1 LLCQVS
7 CVQPNSAVPN
17 IMAAVCCQESSV
29 AFSGRTSGGLS
40 QLELDKLLGV
50 GADEDSDEPE
60 SPEGSEDLILRTKR
74 TRHFIGSEAAD
85 ALIMNATR
93 KVHREVSDEIAV
105 VSKSGGL
112 SQDELDALSTSA
124 SEDAASKPGSPSDAS
139 LFCVRRRRHFM
150 GSEAADAFAS
160 DALSQMQ
167 EGTCQ
172 VEAPRVGGLS
182 QAELDAFC
190 VDEEPGEP
198 EEEDI
203 GEFLLQCRRRRHFQG
218 REQADAWARETR
230 LATSAPEKSV
240 GQEKGGL
247 SQSELDSMG
256 VCGDEDEGDDEAFLL
271 RVRRARRFLGNEAA
285 DALSREAFMSA
296 PQVVDGC
303 KDQSDDTS
311 STASA
316 ASGTTS
322 LVFFSRQC
330 SRTEEMAAS
339 LPTSGL
345 DQAELD
351 ALGIQE
357 TAAAVVME
365 KVEKV
370 QRKVKGLCIEIGPDD
385 SASADIA
392 AILQVPSPNRHRGPA
407 MNMCSSPQHV

>member
-1 LLCQVS
+1 
-7 CVQPNSAVPN
+7 
-17 IMAAVCCQESSV
+17 
-29 AFSGRTSGGLS
+29 
-40 QLELDKLLGV
+40 
-50 GADEDSDEPE
+50 
-60 SPEGSEDLILRTKR
+60 
-74 TRHFIGSEAAD
+74 
-85 ALIMNATR
+85 
-93 KVHREVSDEIAV
+93 
-105 VSKSGGL
+105 
-112 SQDELDALSTSA
+112 
-124 SEDAASKPGSPSDAS
+124 
-139 LFCVRRRRHFM
+139 M

-230 LATSAPEKSV
+230 LGTSAPEKSV
-240 GQEKGGL
+240 GQKKGGL

-256 VCGDEDEGDDEAFLL
+256 VCGDEDEDDDEAFLL
-271 RVRRARRFLGNEAA
+271 RVRRARRFFGNEAA
-285 DALSREAFMSA
+285 DALSREAFKSV
-296 PQVVDGC
+296 PQVADGC
-303 KDQSDDTS
+303 KERSEDTS

-322 LVFFSRQC
+322 LVESSYPLFFSLQC
-330 SRTEEMAAS
+330 SSTEGMAAS
-339 LPTSGL
+339 LLISGL

-357 TAAAVVME
+357 TAEAVVVE